1 MSADSK
7 SKNPEVALN
16 AEVDSDD
23 EEIDELLL
31 NNQDYVDEVNQRH
44 PEFFKSLGATHKPK
58 YVMVGCV
65 DARIQPATL
74 LKLNPGELFIHRNI
88 ANQFNQG
95 DMNANAVLQYAIEG
109 LNINRIIVLGH
120 SRCGGI
126 MASMKEIPF
135 TVVDQWISNIRDMYD
150 THLKFFEGIP
160 DEIDRAAALAK
171 VNVRLQCINIRKS
184 AVVQKALQEGKD
196 IHIYGLYYDVTSG
209 EIENLHF
216 NNKYIEGV
224 SEMYSEAL
232 VGVLKFV
239 EAQPLTGLVEG
250 QTQSTLLRQQSLR
263 CGSSLSCHIPKVK
276 DPVTGLFVDD
286 HNHEH

>member
-1 MSADSK
+1 MDTK
-7 SKNPEVALN
+7 QRLEGALN
-16 AEVDSDD
+16 LSVDSDD
-23 EEIDELLL
+23 AEIDELLL
-31 NNQDYVDEVNQRH
+31 NNEDYVEEMNQKY
-44 PEFFKSLGATHKPK
+44 PEFFKTLGATHRPK
-58 YVMVGCV
+58 YLMVGCV

-109 LNINRIIVLGH
+109 LNIRRIIVLGH
-120 SRCGGI
+120 SKCGGI
-126 MASMKEIPF
+126 LASMKEIPF
-135 TVVDQWISNIRDMYD
+135 AVVDQWISNIRDMYD

-160 DEIDRAAALAK
+160 DEVDRAAALAK
-171 VNVRLQCINIRKS
+171 VNVRLQCINLRKS

-196 IHIYGLYYDVTSG
+196 VHIYGLYYDVSTG

-232 VGVLKFV
+232 SGILKLV
-239 EAQPLTGLVEG
+239 ESTPVNPLVEG
-250 QTQSTLLRQQSLR
+250 ASPANLIRQQSLR
-263 CGSSLSCHIPKVK
+263 CGSNLSTHTPKIK
-276 DPVTGLFVDD
+276 DPMTGMFAELHD
-286 HNHEH
+286 HEH

>member
-1 MSADSK
+1 MDSK
-7 SKNPEVALN
+7 HKPEGALN
-16 AEVDSDD
+16 LSVDSDD
-23 EEIDELLL
+23 AEIDELLL
-31 NNQDYVDEVNQRH
+31 NNEDYVEEMNH
-44 PEFFKSLGATHKPK
+44 KYPEFFKSLGATHRPK
-58 YVMVGCV
+58 YLMVGCV

-109 LNINRIIVLGH
+109 LNIKRIIVLGH

-126 MASMKEIPF
+126 IASMKEIPF
-135 TVVDQWISNIRDMYD
+135 AVVDQWISNIRDMYD

-160 DEIDRAAALAK
+160 DEVDRAAALAK

-184 AVVQKALQEGKD
+184 AVVQKALAEGKD
-196 IHIYGLYYDVTSG
+196 VHIYGLYYDVTTG

-232 VGVLKFV
+232 SGILKVV
-239 EAQPLTGLVEG
+239 ESMPVNPLVEG
-250 QTQSTLLRQQSLR
+250 APANTLIRQQSLR
-263 CGSSLSCHIPKVK
+263 CGSNLACHTPKVK
-276 DPVTGLFVDD
+276 DPVTGMFSEV
-286 HNHEH
+286 HEHEH

>member
-1 MSADSK
+1 MESK
-7 SKNPEVALN
+7 SKNPDVALN
-16 AEVDSDD
+16 VDDDSDD

-31 NNQDYVDEVNQRH
+31 NNQDYVEEVNQRH
-44 PEFFKSLGATHKPK
+44 PEFFKSLGAVHKPK
-58 YVMVGCV
+58 YLMVGCV
-65 DARIQPATL
+65 DARIQPGTL
-74 LKLNPGELFIHRNI
+74 LKLNPGEVFIHRNI

-109 LNINRIIVLGH
+109 LNIKRIIVLGH

-126 MASMKEIPF
+126 IASMKEIPF
-135 TVVDQWISNIRDMYD
+135 AVVDQWISNIRDMYD

-160 DEIDRAAALAK
+160 DEIERAAALAK

-196 IHIYGLYYDVTSG
+196 IHIYGLYYDVTTG

-232 VGVLKFV
+232 TGILKFV
-239 EAQPLTGLVEG
+239 ETQPISGLVEG
-250 QTQSTLLRQQSLR
+250 QTQSTLQRQQSLR
-263 CGSSLSCHIPKVK
+263 CGSSLSCHTPKVK
-276 DPVTGLFVDD
+276 DPMTGMFVPGCG
-286 HNHEH
+286 HEN

>member
-1 MSADSK
+1 MNTK
-7 SKNPEVALN
+7 QRPEGALN
-16 AEVDSDD
+16 LSVDSDD
-23 EEIDELLL
+23 AEIDELLL
-31 NNQDYVDEVNQRH
+31 NNEDYVEEMNH
-44 PEFFKSLGATHKPK
+44 KYPEFFKALGATHRPK
-58 YVMVGCV
+58 YLMVGCV

-120 SRCGGI
+120 SKCGGI
-126 MASMKEIPF
+126 LASMKEIPF
-135 TVVDQWISNIRDMYD
+135 AVVDQWISNIRDMYD

-160 DEIDRAAALAK
+160 DEVDRAAALAK
-171 VNVRLQCINIRKS
+171 VNVRLQCINLRKS
-184 AVVQKALQEGKD
+184 AVVQKALNEGKD
-196 IHIYGLYYDVTSG
+196 IHIYGLYYDVSTG

-232 VGVLKFV
+232 SGILKLV
-239 EAQPLTGLVEG
+239 ETAPINPLVEG
-250 QTQSTLLRQQSLR
+250 ASPASLIRQQSLR
-263 CGSSLSCHIPKVK
+263 CGSNLGMHTPKVK
-276 DPVTGLFVDD
+276 DPVTGMFEEFHD
-286 HNHEH
+286 HEH